1 MKKQGYIIET
11 RSVIG
16 VESVAMGPWKER
28 QGKEK
33 ESTEGIQSPVF
44 KERRGLIANQS

>member
-1 MKKQGYIIET
+1 VKKQGYIIET

-16 VESVAMGPWKER
+16 VESAAMGPWKER

-33 ESTEGIQSPVF
+33 KVLKAYKARCLRKDG
-44 KERRGLIANQS
+44 G